1 MASLARPSVCVRHHS
16 FTSLTSPDNPP
27 PYYPPSLP
35 ASLFFVQPTSSVCS
49 GSLVDPPSFCVT
61 ASSTWPGRQLRMHD
75 FTTPRKALFLSRPT
89 SKLYSD
95 MTYVILNG
103 HEPEYN
109 TFYAKVVSNLKSYD
123 LHISKQTEEK
133 TLKKI
138 PPSAN
143 LSQSAQNW
151 DRNNQG

>member
-16 FTSLTSPDNPP
+16 FTSLTRSAE
-27 PYYPPSLP
+27 S
-35 ASLFFVQPTSSVCS
+35 
-49 GSLVDPPSFCVT
+49 VT

-123 LHISKQTEEK
+123 LYISKQTEEK

-151 DRNNQG
+151 DRNNKG